1 MIKNWI
7 QKKEI
12 KQAVKKLDSV
22 TEIMPAPDVLNL
34 FHKLTDAYSES
45 QNTKRDLA
53 KIQAQKEVMILEIE
67 KKYDL
72 YHHVFDRI
80 FTERGVAITK
90 SFEII
95 DQGLSSGDKD
105 LISMGLQSLSKIVS
119 SSPFANFQQL
129 SNMLEGNQIIEI

>member
-7 QKKEI
+7 QKKEF

-22 TEIMPAPDVLNL
+22 TDIMPAPDVLNL
-34 FHKLTDAYSES
+34 FHKLTDAYGES
-45 QNTKRDLA
+45 QNTKKELA
-53 KIQAQKEVMILEIE
+53 KIQAQKEVVIIEIE
-67 KKYDL
+67 KKYEL

-80 FTERGVAITK
+80 FAERGVAITK